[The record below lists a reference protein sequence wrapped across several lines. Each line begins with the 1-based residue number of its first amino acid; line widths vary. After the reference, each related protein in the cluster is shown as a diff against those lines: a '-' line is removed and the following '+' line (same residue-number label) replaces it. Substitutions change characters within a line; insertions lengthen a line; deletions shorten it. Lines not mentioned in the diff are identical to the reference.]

1 MTPLIP
7 DRMITFSP
15 GLAATIGLE
24 EAVLL
29 QVLHD
34 IVAHRPPMPD
44 SSLPVMVQKP
54 QLDTLLPFWSDADIE
69 RITQNLVNL
78 GVIARE
84 SNAYTESFCLQIR
97 FHDTAQPSSQ
107 KQTAQQP
114 QSSIQAPQ
122 PSQPQAQTPQRQTQ
136 NYNAKAN
143 FEAISQNKRFQ
154 GRSGGAM
161 RISSQWQPSE
171 DIFLQLNQLNIDKGF
186 AQAKLPEF
194 ITYWRDRGEV
204 SYSWGAKFLKHVIR
218 EWQHHQNQ
226 TPFIDQSTQ
235 HPSSMSKG
243 WQPSPDAMD
252 ILTRTGIDPGF
263 IQDTIPEFV
272 LYWQERGDSTST
284 WNSKFIRHIKQQW
297 ARFTHTLKHD
307 SEPKPIA
314 NNWQPDDDVFDIIKL
329 ANIDIDFARAQV
341 KEFVI
346 YWRDSKQ
353 IHSSWNTKFLQHV
366 KYRWANQHQ
375 FNSQLQTNQLQTGNG
390 NAKWKQ
396 SDQSGHSA
404 NSSFVARYTDRS
416 WADGL

>member
-1 MTPLIP
+1 MTTLIP
-7 DRMITFSP
+7 DRMLSFSP
-15 GLAATIGLE
+15 ALAATIGLE

-44 SSLPVMVQKP
+44 NHLPVMVQKP
-54 QLDTLLPFWSDADIE
+54 LLDTLLPFWSDADIE
-69 RITQNLVNL
+69 RISQNLVAI
-78 GVIARE
+78 GIIERE
-84 SNAYTESFCLQIR
+84 SAPYAESLCLHIR
-97 FHDTAQPSSQ
+97 FNNT
-107 KQTAQQP
+107 QQSEP
-114 QSSIQAPQ
+114 LK
-122 PSQPQAQTPQRQTQ
+122 PSQNSPQNPQQSQTR
-136 NYNAKAN
+136 YNAQAN
-143 FEAISQNKRFQ
+143 FEAISHQSKLKNNQRFQ

-161 RISSQWQPSE
+161 RISSSWKPSD
-171 DIFLQLNQLNIDKGF
+171 DIFLQLNQLNIDRGF
-186 AQAKLPEF
+186 ALAKLPEF

-235 HPSSMSKG
+235 HASSMNKG
-243 WQPSPDAMD
+243 WQPSPDALD
-252 ILTRTGIDPGF
+252 ILTRTGIDPSF

-272 LYWQERGDSTST
+272 LYWQERGDSTTT

-314 NNWQPDDDVFDIIKL
+314 NDWQPDNDVFDIIKL
-329 ANIDIDFARAQV
+329 ANIDIDFAKAQV

-375 FNSQLQTNQLQTGNG
+375 LSNQLATGNG

-404 NSSFVARYTDRS
+404 NSSFVAKHTDSS